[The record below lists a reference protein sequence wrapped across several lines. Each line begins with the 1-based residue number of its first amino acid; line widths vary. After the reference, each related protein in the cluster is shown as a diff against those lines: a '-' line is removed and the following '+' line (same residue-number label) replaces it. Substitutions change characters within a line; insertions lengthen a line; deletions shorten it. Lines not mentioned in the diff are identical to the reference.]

1 MKFRWLLP
9 ALLFLSFLLLYLG
22 NKQTDNEA
30 IIRKL
35 ELSVRN
41 QLDEDSLTIRRF
53 IQSNGDRTILN
64 SLNHS
69 VFFIEVFKNDSI
81 IYWNNRTTLTNNPA
95 DEIYEILYIKEPSYQ
110 ASIKLNINAFNPAES
125 LKKDIY
131 SNLTIV
137 PKSDEIGDKVIVI
150 KNHTFSIKFE
160 ERTLNRVLKG
170 WAWVFLFI
178 FIVLFV
184 IKKPNWIVIKN
195 SAIDV

>member
-81 IYWNNRTTLTNNPA
+81 IYWNNRRICSSNNGLPPMVKRQRYYASLTWA
-95 DEIYEILYIKEPSYQ
+95 AQ
-110 ASIKLNINAFNPAES
+110 
-125 LKKDIY
+125 
-131 SNLTIV
+131 V
-137 PKSDEIGDKVIVI
+137 VI
-150 KNHTFSIKFE
+150 KYASTKCQALLTRSNSIRLPQPLFQTESFFS
-160 ERTLNRVLKG
+160 
-170 WAWVFLFI
+170 
-178 FIVLFV
+178 
-184 IKKPNWIVIKN
+184 
-195 SAIDV
+195 

>member
-1 MKFRWLLP
+1 MVASSTLI
-9 ALLFLSFLLLYLG
+9 SFLLLYLG

-150 KNHTFSIKFE
+150 KNHTFSIKLE

-170 WAWVFLFI
+170 WAWIFLFI
-178 FIVLFV
+178 SIML
-184 IKKPNWIVIKN
+184 ISILSTKKINKILYQEKR
-195 SAIDV
+195 